1 MKGMIRFDFKAN
13 KNRSIVL
20 QLIRQQL
27 YPEKEFPKNLFPDLT
42 SVLFDCFIEVIRSR
56 EDLQKVYRQSRDTSP
71 LEKLAYDIL
80 EFKNLLEN
88 HPQTVVL
95 MYRSYIKKFIKYR
108 HPRFDD
114 WEDIFQEVMTRLI
127 SGKIYRIR
135 EKFDF
140 SYHYQDSAKRGWHP
154 QPNMEF
160 DEKTKFHKVLV
171 KREAAS
177 PSDKGDDSGKKISF
191 FTSYLMV
198 TVRNIYMDI
207 IRERKVRPLTSGEF
221 LTMDETIDI
230 YEDKQMW
237 SKLLINEEFQRFQTI
252 LALYYKSRPRL
263 ELCLKLKCRVPL
275 TGDDI
280 HQCFPRCSHD
290 DFKTLE
296 QDFKGIRDKKL
307 FDIVAPVFNRNER
320 TDNKSDTLR
329 KWVSIKV
336 DEITAHLNQSHGCE
350 VYNNKNFVD
359 FVSLYYQRNNV
370 NQVKTNR
377 NSGQTPRR

>member
-1 MKGMIRFDFKAN
+1 MKGIIRFDFKAN

-20 QLIRQQL
+20 QIIRQQL

-56 EDLQKVYRQSRDTSP
+56 EDLQKVYRLSRETDQ
-71 LEKLAYDIL
+71 LEKLAHDIL
-80 EFKNLLEN
+80 EFKNLLES

-108 HPRFDD
+108 HSRTDD

-140 SYHYQDSAKRGWHP
+140 SYQYSDSSKRGRHP

-160 DEKTKFHKVLV
+160 DEKTKFHKILV
-171 KREAAS
+171 KKEAAS
-177 PSDKGDDSGKKISF
+177 PSDKDDGNGKKISF

-237 SKLLINEEFQRFQTI
+237 SELIINEEFQRFQTI
-252 LALYYKSRPRL
+252 LSLYYKSRSRL

-280 HQCFPRCSHD
+280 HQCFPRCSGD
-290 DFKTLE
+290 DLKTLG

-307 FDIVAPVFNRNER
+307 FDIVAPVFNRNES

-336 DEITAHLNQSHGCE
+336 DEITAHLNQSHGCD
-350 VYNNKNFVD
+350 VYNSKNFVD
-359 FVSLYYQRNNV
+359 FVSLYYQQNSV
-370 NQVKTNR
+370 NQVKSTR
-377 NSGQTPRR
+377 NPGQSPRR

>member
-1 MKGMIRFDFKAN
+1 
-13 KNRSIVL
+13 
-20 QLIRQQL
+20 
-27 YPEKEFPKNLFPDLT
+27 
-42 SVLFDCFIEVIRSR
+42 
-56 EDLQKVYRQSRDTSP
+56 
-71 LEKLAYDIL
+71 
-80 EFKNLLEN
+80 
-88 HPQTVVL
+88 

-108 HPRFDD
+108 HPRSDD

-140 SYHYQDSAKRGWHP
+140 SYQYQDSSKKGWHP

-160 DEKTKFHKVLV
+160 AEKTNFHKVLV
-171 KREAAS
+171 KRET
-177 PSDKGDDSGKKISF
+177 PSSTDDDPGKGKKSSF

-263 ELCLKLKCRVPL
+263 ELCLKLKCRVLL
-275 TGDDI
+275 TGNDI

-320 TDNKSDTLR
+320 TDNRSDTLR

-336 DEITAHLNQSHGCE
+336 DEITAHLNQSHGCD
-350 VYNNKNFVD
+350 VYNSKNFVD
-359 FVSLYYQRNNV
+359 FVSLYYQQYNV
-370 NQVKTNR
+370 NQVKTMGNP
-377 NSGQTPRR
+377 GQSPRR

>member
-13 KNRSIVL
+13 RNRSIVL

-27 YPEKEFPKNLFPDLT
+27 YPEKEFPKHLFPDLP
-42 SVLFDCFIEVIRSR
+42 SVLFNCFTDVIRSR
-56 EDLQKVYRQSRDTSP
+56 EDMRKVYHRPMETAR
-71 LEKLAYDIL
+71 LEKLAQDIL
-80 EFKNLLEN
+80 EFKNLLES

-95 MYRSYIKKFIKYR
+95 IYRTYIKKFIKYR
-108 HPRFDD
+108 HPHTDE

-140 SYHYQDSAKRGWHP
+140 SYQYQDSPKK
-154 QPNMEF
+154 E
-160 DEKTKFHKVLV
+160 VV
-171 KREAAS
+171 S
-177 PSDKGDDSGKKISF
+177 PADKDVGKGKKISF

-221 LTMDETIDI
+221 QTMDETINV
-230 YEDKQMW
+230 YEDKQML
-237 SKLLINEEFQRFQTI
+237 SRLVINEEFQRFRTV
-252 LALYYKSRPRL
+252 LALYYKSRSRL

-275 TGDDI
+275 TENDI
-280 HQCFPRCSHD
+280 HQCFPRCSRD
-290 DFKTLE
+290 ELKTLV
-296 QDFKGIRDKKL
+296 QDFKGLRDKKL

-320 TDNKSDTLR
+320 TEKKSDTLR

-350 VYNNKNFVD
+350 VFNSKNFVD
-359 FVSLYYQRNNV
+359 FVSLYYERNNV
-370 NQVKTNR
+370 NQVKAIR
-377 NSGQTPRR
+377 NPGQSPRR